1 MCFMM
6 PNRNL
11 CKAKLKFT
19 LNDNFQCDK
28 VYTTEARYSLKIQ
41 DNVTLKSV
49 TNISNE
55 TATMLVDS
63 TVSFFDPTT
72 PLLFLLK
79 VSH

>member
-19 LNDNFQCDK
+19 LNDNFQYDK
-28 VYTTEARYSLKIQ
+28 VYMTEARYSLKIQ
-41 DNVTLKSV
+41 ENVTLKSV

-72 PLLFLLK
+72 PLLFLLE

>member
-1 MCFMM
+1 M

-19 LNDNFQCDK
+19 LNDNFQYDK
-28 VYTTEARYSLKIQ
+28 VYMTEARYSLKIQ
-41 DNVTLKSV
+41 ENVTLKSV

-55 TATMLVDS
+55 TATMLVDG

-72 PLLFLLK
+72 PLLFLLEG
-79 VSH
+79 SH

>member
-1 MCFMM
+1 M

-41 DNVTLKSV
+41 ENVTLKSV

-55 TATMLVDS
+55 TATMLVDG

-72 PLLFLLK
+72 RLLFLLE